1 MKTYLYSGVLGAVV
15 MMFLGCANDASNN
28 RTASNSDPS
37 NRTYTGQ
44 QLENTGQAQA
54 GSALKRTDADVSGP
68 R

>member
-1 MKTYLYSGVLGAVV
+1 MKTYLYLGIIGAGA
-15 MMFLGCANDASNN
+15 MMFFGCANDAGNN

-44 QLENTGQAQA
+44 QLDNTGQAQA
-54 GSALKRTDADVSGP
+54 GPGLRRIDPDVS